1 MGADVR
7 QDQFALRATM
17 AFEEVGTAARSLLLD
32 GSPPTRRDSAG
43 PLEIGE
49 HLTVI
54 EVGGKVTVRRPAG
67 PSS

>member
-7 QDQFALRATM
+7 QDQFALHATL
-17 AFEEVGTAARSLLLD
+17 AFEEVLTAARFVLRD

-49 HLTVI
+49 HLMVI
-54 EVGGKVTVRRPAG
+54 KVGGKVTVRRPAG